1 MIKNGSNI
9 HFFTDKQSLSFYDA
23 KRKVFDQKRLLLG
36 KNFESKTFR
45 AFLHD
50 SENNKGEIENK
61 IENLM
66 ILTYN
71 HTLAQTQTAEDG
83 SPQI

>member
-9 HFFTDKQSLSFYDA
+9 HFFTGKKSLSFYDA

-36 KNFESKTFR
+36 NNFESKTFR

-50 SENNKGEIENK
+50 SESNKGEIENK

-66 ILTYN
+66 ILAYN
-71 HTLAQTQTAEDG
+71 HKST
-83 SPQI
+83 

>member
-9 HFFTDKQSLSFYDA
+9 HFFNGKKSLSYYDA
-23 KRKVFDQKRLLLG
+23 KIKVFDQKRLLLG
-36 KNFESKTFR
+36 NNFESKTFR

-66 ILTYN
+66 ILAYN
-71 HTLAQTQTAEDG
+71 HKNAQT
-83 SPQI
+83 